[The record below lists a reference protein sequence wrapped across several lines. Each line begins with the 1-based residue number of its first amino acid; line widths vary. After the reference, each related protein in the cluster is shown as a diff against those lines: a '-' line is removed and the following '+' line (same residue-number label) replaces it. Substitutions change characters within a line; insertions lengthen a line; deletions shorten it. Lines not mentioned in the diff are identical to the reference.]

1 MTSLNG
7 FHSNGNDQHNPST
20 TSRRIALVVP
30 DLATTGG
37 GVISMAT
44 FLYRV
49 INASGRYQAEIISL
63 AGTARDRASVR
74 LLAPPTWTRQ
84 PQVLPETWRGIA
96 YHHVGTF
103 WPEIEAQRYRPRRP
117 LDDLLRH
124 YDLIQVVAGGPAP
137 ALAALR
143 CGRPVCLYVATTMEG
158 EGASLRSAA
167 RGWRK
172 LYLQYRYRMYQNI
185 EQDVLPRV
193 AHVFAESNYTRKLL
207 NGLVAPQQLSLG
219 LPGVN
224 TSLFAPPLFAANG
237 SNPNGPIIWVGRFG
251 DPRKNLSLLLHAYQQ
266 LSHVDMNSPDLLL
279 VGNGAMTTA
288 EQALIRS
295 LGIESRVAVRQNLRP
310 DELAALYR
318 QAAFFVLSSDEE
330 GLGIV
335 VLEAMAS
342 GLPVVS
348 TACGG
353 PATAVLN
360 GQTGFLTPVGD
371 VGAFAQALQRLAADP
386 HLRRR
391 MGQAARE
398 RAEQLF
404 SYEAAGRAFLDRYD
418 EILSQ

>member
-1 MTSLNG
+1 MTLLNG
-7 FHSNGNDQHNPST
+7 SHSNGNDWHNPSK
-20 TSRRIALVVP
+20 TSRHIALVVP

-37 GVISMAT
+37 GVVAMAM

-49 INASGRYQAEIISL
+49 INGSGRYKAEIISL

-96 YHHVGTF
+96 YHHVGAF

-117 LDDLLRH
+117 LDDLLRQ

-137 ALAALR
+137 ALATLR

-158 EGASLRSAA
+158 EGTSLRSAA

-185 EQDVLPRV
+185 EQYVLPRV
-193 AHVFAESNYTRKLL
+193 AHVFAESDYTRELL
-207 NGLVAPQQLSLG
+207 NGLVAPPQLSLG

-224 TSLFAPPLFAANG
+224 TSLFAPNG
-237 SNPNGPIIWVGRFG
+237 ANPNGPIIWVGRFG
-251 DPRKNLSLLLHAYQQ
+251 DPRKNLSLLLHAYRQ
-266 LSHVDMNSPDLLL
+266 LSCSDTNNIPNLLL
-279 VGNGAMTTA
+279 VGNGMMTTA

-318 QAAFFVLSSDEE
+318 QAAFFALSSDEE

-371 VGAFAQALQRLAADP
+371 VNAFAQALQQLAADP

-418 EILSQ
+418 QILGQ

>member
-7 FHSNGNDQHNPST
+7 FHSNGNKQHKSL
-20 TSRRIALVVP
+20 RRVALVVP

-37 GVISMAT
+37 GVIAMAT
-44 FLYRV
+44 FLHRV
-49 INASGRYQAEIISL
+49 INGSGRYQAEIVSL
-63 AGTARDRASVR
+63 AGTAHDRASVR

-84 PQVLPETWRGIA
+84 PQTVLESWRGIS
-96 YHHVGTF
+96 YHHVGAF
-103 WPEIEAQRYRPRRP
+103 WPEIEAQRYHPRRP
-117 LDDLLRH
+117 LDKLLRH

-137 ALAALR
+137 ALATLR
-143 CGRPVCLYVATTMEG
+143 CGRPVCLYIATTMEG

-185 EQDVLPRV
+185 EQYVLPRV
-193 AHVFAESNYTRKLL
+193 AHVFAESDYTRELL
-207 NGLVAPQQLSLG
+207 NSLVAPQQLSLG

-224 TSLFAPPLFAANG
+224 TSLFAPSGA
-237 SNPNGPIIWVGRFG
+237 NPNGPIIWVGRFG
-251 DPRKNLSLLLHAYQQ
+251 DPRKNLSLLLHAYGQ
-266 LSHVDMNSPDLLL
+266 LCHADKNSPDLLL
-279 VGNGAMTTA
+279 VGNGTLTTT

-295 LGIESRVAVRQNLRP
+295 LGIELRVTVRQNLRP

-318 QAAFFVLSSDEE
+318 QAAVFALSSDEE

-342 GLPVVS
+342 GLPVIS
-348 TACGG
+348 TDCGG
-353 PATAVLN
+353 PATAVVN

-371 VGAFAQALQRLAADP
+371 VNAFTQALQQLAADA

-418 EILSQ
+418 VVCGL